1 LRRSRVSIIASTL
14 TLALAVALA
23 APASAGIHYTAVTNT
38 EDAAGKSARM
48 EVEGWVDGEKAKV
61 LFKNSDNPA
70 AHSGTYLVTRD
81 GGKTL
86 YLVDPEEKT
95 YAEWDLAA
103 LLGLAGNILQGMGPL
118 LKFEFSD
125 PKVEKLAE
133 EDGGPLLGL
142 PTRHTRFRTSYT
154 MKMRVFGIGNSAD
167 TVSEQEIW
175 STTRL
180 QDPALGVWLRTDPP
194 RTGNAEFDKL
204 IAAEREKV
212 SGFPL
217 KTVTVNTTTQ
227 KKGKQN
233 VTRSTMEVTKLENQ
247 AVAGAT
253 FEIPAGYQ
261 ETQMLPARP
270 GT

>member
-1 LRRSRVSIIASTL
+1 LRRTRGSVVAIIA
-14 TLALAVALA
+14 LALAVALA
-23 APASAGIHYTAVTNT
+23 APASAGIHYTAVTT
-38 EDAAGKSARM
+38 TQDAAGKSGKID
-48 EVEGWVDGEKAKV
+48 VEGWVDGEKAKV
-61 LFKNSDNPA
+61 AFKSSDNPA
-70 AHSGTYLVTRD
+70 ARSGTYLVTRD

-95 YAEWDLAA
+95 YAEWDLEA
-103 LLGLAGNILQGMGPL
+103 LLGLAGTVLQGMGPL

-133 EDGGPLLGL
+133 EDGGSLLGM
-142 PTRHTRFRTSYT
+142 PTRHARFRTSYT

-167 TVSEQEIW
+167 TVSEQDVW
-175 STTRL
+175 TTTRL
-180 QDPALGVWLRTDPP
+180 QDPGLGVWLRSDPP

-204 IAAEREKV
+204 IAASREKV

-217 KTVTVNTTTQ
+217 KMVTVNTSTQ
-227 KKGKQN
+227 KKGRQSIS
-233 VTRSTMEVTKLENQ
+233 RSTMEVTKLENQ
-247 AVAGAT
+247 AVAGST
-253 FEIPAGYQ
+253 FEIPSGYQ